1 MIEATEPTF
10 DQLVKTAG
18 GVVLVEFSASWC
30 GPCHAMRKVL
40 QSFNSVT
47 VLMVDVNRCP
57 NITRK
62 FAISSVPTLVFLRGG
77 KEARRH
83 VGMMNLVSLQSF
95 VS

>member
-1 MIEATEPTF
+1 MIEATEATF

-18 GVVLVEFSASWC
+18 TALVEFSASWC
-30 GPCHAMRKVL
+30 GPCQAMRKTL
-40 QSFNSVT
+40 QGFNSVT

-57 NITRK
+57 NLTRQ
-62 FAISSVPTLVFLRGG
+62 FSVSSVPTLILLRGG

-83 VGMMNLVSLQSF
+83 VGMMNMVSLQSF